1 VNNALASKEFSFD
14 LLKGMILAPVS
25 TGFNLAIMGPPGV
38 GKSTLCQEMIK
49 EAFKSGLKCLYVI
62 TNNPIDLVK
71 QQLRDMGVAPVARNE
86 PVIFVD
92 MYSWLL
98 GERSTERFQIDN
110 ASDVA
115 ALSVVISG
123 AAETSGDR
131 SFVAFDTISTLLAYN
146 SEELCVRFMKSH
158 LARMKRH
165 GNIGAYAI
173 ETGIHSN
180 SFYNEV
186 KATFD
191 GVIELKLEEMDGE
204 LRRFIRVYRY
214 RGSHETKWFRLLIG
228 PDRGVKIY

>member
-1 VNNALASKEFSFD
+1 MNNALATKEFSFEI
-14 LLKGMILAPVS
+14 LKGLIQSPVLQ
-25 TGFNLAIMGPPGV
+25 GFNLAVMGPPGV
-38 GKSTLCQEMIK
+38 GKSTLCQELIK
-49 EAFKSGLKCLYVI
+49 EAFQSGLKCLYVI
-62 TNNPIDLVK
+62 TNNPVGLVK
-71 QQLRDMGVAPVARNE
+71 DQLRQMGVVPVARTE
-86 PVIFVD
+86 PVVFVD

-98 GERSTERFQIDN
+98 GERSNERFQIDN

-115 ALSVVISG
+115 AVSVVLST
-123 AAETSGDR
+123 AAESTGDK

-146 SEELCVRFMKSH
+146 TEELTVRFMKSH

-165 GNIGAYAI
+165 GNIGVYPI
-173 ETGIHSN
+173 DTGIHSN

-191 GVIELKLEEMDGE
+191 GVLELKLEEMDGE

-228 PDRGVKIY
+228 VDRAIKIY

>member
-1 VNNALASKEFSFD
+1 MNNALTTKELSFD
-14 LLKGMILAPVS
+14 LLKGIILGPV
-25 TGFNLAIMGPPGV
+25 TAGFNLAIIGPPGV
-38 GKSTLCQEMIK
+38 GKSTMCQELIK
-49 EAFKSGLKCLYVI
+49 EAFKSSLKCLYVI
-62 TNNPIDLVK
+62 TNTPIAIVK
-71 QQLRDMGVAPVARNE
+71 DQLREMGVAPVARNE
-86 PVIFVD
+86 PVIIVD

-115 ALSVVISG
+115 AMSVVLSS
-123 AAETSGDR
+123 AAEAAGDR
-131 SFVAFDTISTLLAYN
+131 SFVVFDTLSTLLAYN
-146 SEELCVRFMKSH
+146 SEELTVRFMKSH

-165 GNIGAYAI
+165 SNIGAYAV

-186 KATFD
+186 KASFD
-191 GVIELKLEEMDGE
+191 GVIEMKLEEMDGE

-214 RGSHETKWFRLLIG
+214 RGAHETKWFRLMIG

>member
-1 VNNALASKEFSFD
+1 MNNALATKELSFD
-14 LLKGMILAPVS
+14 LLKGIILGPV
-25 TGFNLAIMGPPGV
+25 TAGFNLAIIGPPGV
-38 GKSTLCQEMIK
+38 GKSTMCQELIR
-49 EAFKSGLKCLYVI
+49 EAFKSSLKCLYVI
-62 TNNPIDLVK
+62 TNTPIAIIKD
-71 QQLRDMGVAPVARNE
+71 QLREMGVAPVARNE

-115 ALSVVISG
+115 AMSVVLSS
-123 AAETSGDR
+123 AAEAAGDK
-131 SFVAFDTISTLLAYN
+131 SFVVFDTLSTLLAYN
-146 SEELCVRFMKSH
+146 SEELTVRFMKSH

-186 KATFD
+186 KASFD
-191 GVIELKLEEMDGE
+191 GVIEMKLEEMDGE

-214 RGSHETKWFRLLIG
+214 RGAHETKWFRLLIG

>member
-1 VNNALASKEFSFD
+1 MNNALATKELSFD
-14 LLKGMILAPVS
+14 LLKGIILGPV
-25 TGFNLAIMGPPGV
+25 TAGFNLAIMGPPGV
-38 GKSTLCQEMIK
+38 GKSTMCQELIK
-49 EAFKSGLKCLYVI
+49 EAFKSSLKCLYVI
-62 TNNPIDLVK
+62 TNTPIAIVK
-71 QQLRDMGVAPVARNE
+71 DQLREMGVAPVARTE

-115 ALSVVISG
+115 AMSVVLSS
-123 AAETSGDR
+123 AAEAAGDK
-131 SFVAFDTISTLLAYN
+131 SFVVFDTLSTLLAYN
-146 SEELCVRFMKSH
+146 SEELTVRFMKSH

-165 GNIGAYAI
+165 SNIGAYAV

-191 GVIELKLEEMDGE
+191 GVIEMKLEEMDGE

-214 RGSHETKWFRLLIG
+214 RGAHETKWFRLMIG